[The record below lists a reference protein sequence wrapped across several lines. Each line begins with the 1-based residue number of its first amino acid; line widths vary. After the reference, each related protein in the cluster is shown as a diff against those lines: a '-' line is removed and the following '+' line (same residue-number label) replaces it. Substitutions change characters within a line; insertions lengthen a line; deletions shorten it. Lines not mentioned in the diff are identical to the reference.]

1 MDININL
8 KITLD
13 ETPALINTLS
23 AFTAVLQ
30 ELHPDFEK
38 TFGAKVPPAVPN
50 PPVNAV
56 PVQPPVNAVP
66 VQPPVQQQLVPPA
79 PVAPQ
84 PSIPVTAP
92 APQPAP
98 AAVIPTAAPK
108 QYTLPELQAACGPL
122 MDAGKMDELSAI
134 IQAFGVTS
142 LMDLPQDKYGELAV
156 QLRALGARL

>member
-56 PVQPPVNAVP
+56 PVQL
-66 VQPPVQQQLVPPA
+66 PVQQQLVPPA
-79 PVAPQ
+79 PAAPQ

-92 APQPAP
+92 TPQPAP

-142 LMDLPQDKYGELAV
+142 LMDLPQNKYGELAV

>member
-56 PVQPPVNAVP
+56 
-66 VQPPVQQQLVPPA
+66 PVQQQLVPPA

>member
-1 MDININL
+1 MELNVNV
-8 KITLD
+8 KITLE

-23 AFTAVLQ
+23 AFTATLQ

-38 TFGAKVPPAVPN
+38 TFGIKEQPAPA
-50 PPVNAV
+50 PA
-56 PVQPPVNAVP
+56 AT
-66 VQPPVQQQLVPPA
+66 PVQQQLVPPA

-92 APQPAP
+92 QPAP
-98 AAVIPTAAPK
+98 AAVPTAAPK

-142 LMDLPQDKYGELAV
+142 LMDLPADKYGELAV
-156 QLRALGARL
+156 KLRALGARL

>member
-1 MDININL
+1 MDLNINL

-56 PVQPPVNAVP
+56 PVP
-66 VQPPVQQQLVPPA
+66 PPVQQQLVPPA

-98 AAVIPTAAPK
+98 AAAIPTAAPK

-122 MDAGKMDELSAI
+122 MDAGKMDELSAV

>member
-1 MDININL
+1 MDLNINL

-50 PPVNAV
+50 PS
-56 PVQPPVNAVP
+56 VNAVP

-142 LMDLPQDKYGELAV
+142 LIDLPQDKYGELAV

>member
-1 MDININL
+1 MDLNINL

-56 PVQPPVNAVP
+56 PVQPPV
-66 VQPPVQQQLVPPA
+66 QQQLVPPA

-92 APQPAP
+92 VPQPAP

-108 QYTLPELQAACGPL
+108 HYTLPELQAACGPL

>member
-50 PPVNAV
+50 PPVNTV
-56 PVQPPVNAVP
+56 PVQ
-66 VQPPVQQQLVPPA
+66 QPVQQQLVPPA

>member
-56 PVQPPVNAVP
+56 PVQPPV
-66 VQPPVQQQLVPPA
+66 QQQLVPPA

-92 APQPAP
+92 TPQPAP

-122 MDAGKMDELSAI
+122 MDAGKMDELSAV
-134 IQAFGVTS
+134 IQAFDVTS

>member
-56 PVQPPVNAVP
+56 PVQPPV
-66 VQPPVQQQLVPPA
+66 QQQLVPPA

-92 APQPAP
+92 APQPVP
-98 AAVIPTAAPK
+98 AAAIPTAVPK

-142 LMDLPQDKYGELAV
+142 LMDLPADKYGELAV

>member
-50 PPVNAV
+50 
-56 PVQPPVNAVP
+56 PPVNAVP